1 MRRVFLLRAY
11 GDFAIA
17 VQALAATDSIVASLH
32 LKPLYEALVSRSCIS
47 PRTPRSIEFVDFG
60 ITGSQLNL
68 FTNKSFFSIDTF
80 RQLSKI
86 KDYISANP
94 GSSDFVEQSAR
105 LGLLNF
111 FTGHSFKAIFETGQP
126 VYAAYGLPAL
136 GLERKGDK
144 VLILPDARLPKRV
157 IPSSILARMEGQVAR
172 FGSDYTSFE
181 QLIDLIQAS
190 DYVVASD
197 SLPLHLAYLCRKPH
211 FILYPDGGKQ
221 DFFTPDALA
230 SGSFST
236 FSQFTHV

>member
-17 VQALAATDSIVASLH
+17 VQALAATDVIVASLH
-32 LKPLYEALVSRSCIS
+32 LKPLYDALISRGCIPSRSID
-47 PRTPRSIEFVDFG
+47 FVDFG

-68 FTNKSFFSIDTF
+68 FTNREFLSFDTF
-80 RQLSKI
+80 RQLAKI
-86 KDYISANP
+86 KKYIQSNP
-94 GSSDFVEQSAR
+94 GSGDFVEQSAR

-111 FTGHSFKAIFETGQP
+111 FTGHSFKAIFETGAP
-126 VYAAYGLPAL
+126 VYEAYGLPAL

-144 VLILPDARLPKRV
+144 VLILPDARLKKRE
-157 IPSSILARMEGQVAR
+157 IPDSILEKIDGQVAR
-172 FGSDYTSFE
+172 FCADYSNFE

-190 DYVVASD
+190 DIVVTAD

>member
-17 VQALAATDSIVASLH
+17 VQALAATDAIVASMH
-32 LKPLYEALVSRSCIS
+32 LKPLYDALVSRGCIS
-47 PRTPRSIEFVDFG
+47 PRLIDFVDFG
-60 ITGSQLNL
+60 IAGSQLNL
-68 FTNKSFFSIDTF
+68 FTNKALFSIDTF

-86 KDYISANP
+86 KQYIHTNP

-111 FTGHSFKAIFETGQP
+111 LTGHSFQSIFETGQP
-126 VYAAYGLPAL
+126 VYAAYGLQAR
-136 GLERKGDK
+136 GLERKGDNL
-144 VLILPDARLPKRV
+144 LILPDARLSKRM
-157 IPSSILARMEGQVAR
+157 IPASIVERIDGRIAR

-181 QLIDLIQAS
+181 QLIDLIMES
-190 DYVVASD
+190 DYVVTAD

-221 DFFTPDALA
+221 DFFTPDALVA
-230 SGSFST
+230 GSSSM
-236 FSQFTHV
+236 FSQFIHV

>member
-32 LKPLYEALVSRSCIS
+32 LKPLYDALVSRGCIS
-47 PRTPRSIEFVDFG
+47 PRSIDFVDFG

-68 FTNKSFFSIDTF
+68 FTNKGLLSVDTIS
-80 RQLSKI
+80 QLSKI
-86 KDYISANP
+86 KQYIQAAS

-111 FTGHSFKAIFETGQP
+111 FTGHSFKAIFETGEP
-126 VYAAYGLPAL
+126 VYAAYGLQAQ
-136 GLERKGDK
+136 GLVRNGDK
-144 VLILPDARLPKRV
+144 KLILPDARLPKRV
-157 IPSSILARMEGQVAR
+157 IPASMVERINGRVAR
-172 FGSDYTSFE
+172 FGSDYTTFE
-181 QLIDLIQAS
+181 QLIDLIMAA
-190 DYVVASD
+190 DYVVTSD
-197 SLPLHLAYLCRKPH
+197 SLPLHLVYLCRKPH
-211 FILYPDGGKQ
+211 YILYPDGGKQ

-236 FSQFTHV
+236 FSQLAHV

>member
-32 LKPLYEALVSRSCIS
+32 LKPLYDALISRGCIL
-47 PRTPRSIEFVDFG
+47 PRSIEFVDFG
-60 ITGSQLNL
+60 ITGSQLYL
-68 FTNKSFFSIDTF
+68 FTNKGLLSVDTI

-86 KDYISANP
+86 KSYISANP
-94 GSSDFVEQSAR
+94 CSSDFVEQSAR
-105 LGLLNF
+105 RGLLNF
-111 FTGHSFKAIFETGQP
+111 FTGHSFQSIFETGQP

-144 VLILPDARLPKRV
+144 VLILPDARLPKRI
-157 IPSSILARMEGQVAR
+157 IPSSILAQIDGHVAR

-190 DYVVASD
+190 DYVVTSD

>member
-17 VQALAATDSIVASLH
+17 VQALAATDVIVASLH
-32 LKPLYEALVSRSCIS
+32 LKPLYEALISRGCIS
-47 PRTPRSIEFVDFG
+47 PCTSRSIEFVDFG
-60 ITGSQLNL
+60 IKGSQLNL
-68 FTNKSFFSIDTF
+68 FTNKSFFSIDAF

-86 KDYISANP
+86 KDYICANP

-111 FTGHSFKAIFETGQP
+111 LTGHSFKAIFETGSP
-126 VYAAYGLPAL
+126 VYAAYGLPAQ
-136 GLERKGDK
+136 GMERKGDK

-157 IPSSILARMEGQVAR
+157 IPSSIMARIDGQVAR
-172 FGSDYTSFE
+172 FGSNYTTFE

-190 DYVVASD
+190 DYVVTSD

-230 SGSFST
+230 SESFST
-236 FSQFTHV
+236 FSKFTNV

>member
-17 VQALAATDSIVASLH
+17 VQGLAATDAVVASTH
-32 LKPLYEALVSRSCIS
+32 LKPLYNALISRGCIS
-47 PRTPRSIEFVDFG
+47 PRSIDFVDLG

-68 FTNKSFFSIDTF
+68 FTNKALFSIDTF

-111 FTGHSFKAIFETGQP
+111 FTGHSFKAIFETGNP
-126 VYAAYGLPAL
+126 VYAAYGLQAQ
-136 GLERKGDK
+136 GLVRNGDK
-144 VLILPDARLPKRV
+144 VLILPDARLSKRV
-157 IPSSILARMEGQVAR
+157 IPASIVERIDGRVAR

-190 DYVVASD
+190 DYVVTAD

>member
-17 VQALAATDSIVASLH
+17 VQALAATDSIIASLH
-32 LKPLYEALVSRSCIS
+32 LKPLYDALISRSCIS
-47 PRTPRSIEFVDFG
+47 PRVIDFVDFG
-60 ITGSQLNL
+60 IAGSQLNL
-68 FTNKSFFSIDTF
+68 FTNKGLLSVDTI

-86 KDYISANP
+86 KQYVRANP
-94 GSSDFVEQSAR
+94 GSSNFVEQSAR

-111 FTGHSFKAIFETGQP
+111 FTGHSFQSIFETGQP
-126 VYAAYGLPAL
+126 VYAAYGLPAQ
-136 GLERKGDK
+136 GLERIGDK

-157 IPSSILARMEGQVAR
+157 IPSSILARIDGRVAR
-172 FGSDYTSFE
+172 FGSDYTAFE

-190 DYVVASD
+190 DYVVAAD

>member
-17 VQALAATDSIVASLH
+17 VQGLAATDVIVASLH
-32 LKPLYEALVSRSCIS
+32 LKPLYDALISRGCIS
-47 PRTPRSIEFVDFG
+47 LRTIEFVDFG

-94 GSSDFVEQSAR
+94 GSSDFVEQGAR

-126 VYAAYGLPAL
+126 VYAAYGLPVL

-157 IPSSILARMEGQVAR
+157 IPSSILERMEGQVAR
-172 FGSDYTSFE
+172 FGSDYASFM

>member
-1 MRRVFLLRAY
+1 MRRVVLLRAY

-17 VQALAATDSIVASLH
+17 VQALAATDSIIASLH
-32 LKPLYEALVSRSCIS
+32 LKPLYDALISRGCIS
-47 PRTPRSIEFVDFG
+47 PRTIDFVDFG
-60 ITGSQLNL
+60 IQGSQLNL
-68 FTNKSFFSIDTF
+68 FTNRDFFGFDTLC
-80 RQLSKI
+80 QLSKI
-86 KDYISANP
+86 KQYIQANP
-94 GSSDFVEQSAR
+94 SSSDFVEQSAR

-111 FTGHSFKAIFETGQP
+111 FTGHSFKAIFETGAP
-126 VYAAYGLPAL
+126 VYEAYGLPAL

-157 IPSSILARMEGQVAR
+157 IPSSILAQIDGRVAR
-172 FGSDYTSFE
+172 FGVDYTSFE

-190 DYVVASD
+190 DYVVTSD
-197 SLPLHLAYLCRKPH
+197 SLPLHLAYVCRKSH

-230 SGSFST
+230 SGSLST

>member
-17 VQALAATDSIVASLH
+17 VQALPSTDEIVASLH
-32 LKPLYEALVSRSCIS
+32 LKPLYEALISRGCIS
-47 PRTPRSIEFVDFG
+47 PRAISFVDFG
-60 ITGSQLNL
+60 ISGSQLNL
-68 FTNKSFFSIDTF
+68 ITNRDFLRIDTF

-86 KDYISANP
+86 KKYISANP
-94 GSSDFVEQSAR
+94 GYTDFVEQSAR

-111 FTGHSFKAIFETGQP
+111 YTGHSFTAIFETGEP
-126 VYAAYGLPAL
+126 VYAAYGLPSL

-144 VLILPDARLPKRV
+144 VLILPDARLTKRI
-157 IPSSILARMEGQVAR
+157 IPSSILDRIEGRVAR
-172 FGSDYTSFE
+172 FGSEYSNFE
-181 QLIDLIQAS
+181 QLIDLIQAA
-190 DYVVASD
+190 DYVVTAD
-197 SLPLHLAYLCRKPH
+197 SLPLHLAYLCRKPQ

-230 SGSFST
+230 TESFST

>member
-17 VQALAATDSIVASLH
+17 VQALASTDQIVSSLH
-32 LKPLYEALVSRSCIS
+32 LKPLYNALISRGCIS
-47 PRTPRSIEFVDFG
+47 PRRIEFIDFG
-60 ITGSQLNL
+60 ISGSQLNL
-68 FTNKSFFSIDTF
+68 LTNKNFFHVDTF

-86 KDYISANP
+86 KAYLRANP
-94 GSSDFVEQSAR
+94 GSSDFVVQNAR
-105 LGLLNF
+105 LGLLNI
-111 FTGHSFKAIFETGQP
+111 FTGHSFKAIFETGAP

-136 GLERKGDK
+136 GLERKGEK
-144 VLILPDARLPKRV
+144 VLILPDARLSKRI
-157 IPSSILARMEGQVAR
+157 IPSSILARIDGRVAR
-172 FGSDYTSFE
+172 FGSDYTTFE

-190 DYVVASD
+190 DYVVAAD
-197 SLPLHLAYLCRKPH
+197 SLPVHLAYLCRKPH
-211 FILYPDGGKQ
+211 YILYPDGGKQ

>member
-17 VQALAATDSIVASLH
+17 VQALAATDVIVASLH
-32 LKPLYEALVSRSCIS
+32 LKPLYDALISRGCIS

-68 FTNKSFFSIDTF
+68 FTNKTFFSIDTF

-86 KDYISANP
+86 RKYIRANP
-94 GSSDFVEQSAR
+94 GTSDFVEQSAR

-111 FTGHSFKAIFETGQP
+111 FTGHSFKAIFEIGQP
-126 VYAAYGLPAL
+126 VYAAYGLPAQ

-157 IPSSILARMEGQVAR
+157 IPASIVERIDGRVAR
-172 FGSDYTSFE
+172 FGADYSNFGE
-181 QLIDLIQAS
+181 LIDLIQAA
-190 DYVVASD
+190 DYVVTSD

-236 FSQFTHV
+236 FSQFDHV

>member
-17 VQALAATDSIVASLH
+17 VQALPSSDQIVASLH
-32 LKPLYEALVSRSCIS
+32 LKPLYDALLSRECIL
-47 PRTPRSIEFVDFG
+47 PRSIEFVDFG

-68 FTNKSFFSIDTF
+68 FTNKDFFGIDTLS
-80 RQLSKI
+80 QLSKI
-86 KDYISANP
+86 KKYTRANP
-94 GSSDFVEQSAR
+94 GSFDFLEQSAR

-111 FTGHSFKAIFETGQP
+111 CTGHSFQALCETGKP
-126 VYAAYGLPAL
+126 VYEAYGLLAHAL
-136 GLERKGDK
+136 GDKKGNI
-144 VLILPDARLPKRV
+144 LIFPDARLSKRI
-157 IPSSILARMEGQVAR
+157 IPSSILEQIDGRVAR
-172 FGSDYTSFE
+172 FGSDYSNFE
-181 QLIDLIQAS
+181 ELIELIQSA
-190 DYVVASD
+190 DYIYAAD

-236 FSQFTHV
+236 FSQFSHV

>member
-17 VQALAATDSIVASLH
+17 VQALAATDVIVASLH
-32 LKPLYEALVSRSCIS
+32 LKPLYDALISRGCIS
-47 PRTPRSIEFVDFG
+47 PLSIDFVDFG

-68 FTNKSFFSIDTF
+68 FTNKTFFSIDTF

-86 KDYISANP
+86 KQYIRTNP

-111 FTGHSFKAIFETGQP
+111 FTGYSFKAIFETGQP
-126 VYAAYGLPAL
+126 VYASYGLQVQE
-136 GLERKGDK
+136 LERNGDK
-144 VLILPDARLPKRV
+144 ILILPDARLPKRI
-157 IPSSILARMEGQVAR
+157 IPSSILSQIDGQVAR
-172 FGSDYTSFE
+172 FGSDYTTFE
-181 QLIDLIQAS
+181 ELIDLIQAS
-190 DYVVASD
+190 DYVVTSD

-211 FILYPDGGKQ
+211 LILYPDGGKQ

-236 FSQFTHV
+236 FSQFSHV

>member
-17 VQALAATDSIVASLH
+17 VQALSSSDQIVASLH
-32 LKPLYEALVSRSCIS
+32 LKSLYDALLSRECIS
-47 PRTPRSIEFVDFG
+47 PRSIEFVDFG

-68 FTNKSFFSIDTF
+68 FTNKDFLGIDTLC
-80 RQLSKI
+80 QLSKI
-86 KDYISANP
+86 KKYTRANP
-94 GSSDFVEQSAR
+94 GSEDFVEQSAR

-111 FTGHSFKAIFETGQP
+111 CTGHSFQALFETGRP
-126 VYAAYGLPAL
+126 VYEAYGLPSHAL
-136 GLERKGDK
+136 SENKGSI
-144 VLILPDARLPKRV
+144 LIFPDARLSKRI
-157 IPSSILARMEGQVAR
+157 IPSSILEQIDGRVAR
-172 FGSDYTSFE
+172 FGSDYSNFE
-181 QLIDLIQAS
+181 ELIELIQSA
-190 DYVVASD
+190 DYIYAAD

-236 FSQFTHV
+236 FSQFSHV

>member
-17 VQALAATDSIVASLH
+17 VQALAATDVIVASLH
-32 LKPLYEALVSRSCIS
+32 LKPLYEALISRGCIS
-47 PRTPRSIEFVDFG
+47 PRTIDFVDFG

-68 FTNKSFFSIDTF
+68 FTNKTFLRIDTF

-86 KDYISANP
+86 KQYLHANP

-111 FTGHSFKAIFETGQP
+111 LTGHSFKAIFETGAP
-126 VYAAYGLPAL
+126 VYASYCLQAQ
-136 GLERKGDK
+136 GLEKQGDK

-157 IPSSILARMEGQVAR
+157 IPSSILERMEGQVAR
-172 FGSDYTSFE
+172 FGSDYSNFE
-181 QLIDLIQAS
+181 QLIDLIQAA
-190 DYVVASD
+190 DYVVTSD

-211 FILYPDGGKQ
+211 FILYPDEGKQ

-236 FSQFTHV
+236 FSQFDHV

>member
-32 LKPLYEALVSRSCIS
+32 LKPLYDALISRGCIS
-47 PRTPRSIEFVDFG
+47 PRTIDFVDFG

-68 FTNKSFFSIDTF
+68 FTNKGLLSVDTI

-86 KDYISANP
+86 KSYISANP

-111 FTGHSFKAIFETGQP
+111 FTGHSFKAIFETGAP
-126 VYAAYGLPAL
+126 VYGAYGLPAL

-144 VLILPDARLPKRV
+144 VLILPDARLPKRI
-157 IPSSILARMEGQVAR
+157 IPSSILARIDGRVAR
-172 FGSDYTSFE
+172 FGVDYTSFE

-190 DYVVASD
+190 DYVVTSD
-197 SLPLHLAYLCRKPH
+197 SLPLHLAYVCRKPH

-236 FSQFTHV
+236 FSQFNHV

>member
-17 VQALAATDSIVASLH
+17 VQALAATDVIVASLH
-32 LKPLYEALVSRSCIS
+32 LKPLYDALISRGCIS
-47 PRTPRSIEFVDFG
+47 PCIIEFVDFG
-60 ITGSQLNL
+60 IQGSQLNL
-68 FTNKSFFSIDTF
+68 FTNKTFFSIDTF

-86 KDYISANP
+86 RKYISANP
-94 GSSDFVEQSAR
+94 GTSDFVEQSAR

-111 FTGHSFKAIFETGQP
+111 FTGHSFKAIFETREP
-126 VYAAYGLPAL
+126 VYAAYGLQAQ
-136 GLERKGDK
+136 GLVRNGDK

-157 IPSSILARMEGQVAR
+157 IPSSILARMDGQVAR
-172 FGSDYTSFE
+172 FGSDYASFE
-181 QLIDLIQAS
+181 QLIDLIQAA
-190 DYVVASD
+190 DYVVTSD

-211 FILYPDGGKQ
+211 FILYPEGGKQ
-221 DFFTPDALA
+221 DFFTPDALT

>member
-17 VQALAATDSIVASLH
+17 VQALAATDAVVASMH
-32 LKPLYEALVSRSCIS
+32 LKPLYDALISRGCIS
-47 PRTPRSIEFVDFG
+47 PRLIEFVDFG
-60 ITGSQLNL
+60 IQGSQLNL
-68 FTNKSFFSIDTF
+68 FTNKNFFSFETF
-80 RQLSKI
+80 SQLSKI
-86 KDYISANP
+86 KQYIQANP
-94 GSSDFVEQSAR
+94 SSNDFVEQSAR

-111 FTGHSFKAIFETGQP
+111 FIGHSFQSIFETGEP

-157 IPSSILARMEGQVAR
+157 IPSSILARIDGRVAR
-172 FGSDYTSFE
+172 FGSDYSNFE

-190 DYVVASD
+190 DYVVTAD

-221 DFFTPDALA
+221 DFFTPDALV

-236 FSQFTHV
+236 FNQFSHV

>member
-17 VQALAATDSIVASLH
+17 VQALAATDVIVASLH
-32 LKPLYEALVSRSCIS
+32 LKPLYDALISRGCIS
-47 PRTPRSIEFVDFG
+47 PRLIEFVDFG
-60 ITGSQLNL
+60 IQGSQLNL
-68 FTNKSFFSIDTF
+68 FTNKALFSSDTF

-105 LGLLNF
+105 LGLLNLL
-111 FTGHSFKAIFETGQP
+111 TGHSFKAMFETGEP
-126 VYAAYGLPAL
+126 VYAAYAL
-136 GLERKGDK
+136 QAQGLEKQGDK
-144 VLILPDARLPKRV
+144 VLILPDARLAKRV
-157 IPSSILARMEGQVAR
+157 IPASIVERIDGRVAR
-172 FGSDYTSFE
+172 FGSDYSSFE

-190 DYVVASD
+190 DYVVTAD
-197 SLPLHLAYLCRKPH
+197 SLPLHLAHLCRKPH

-230 SGSFST
+230 AGSFST

>member
-32 LKPLYEALVSRSCIS
+32 LKPLYDALISRGCIL
-47 PRTPRSIEFVDFG
+47 PRKIEFVDFG

-86 KDYISANP
+86 KKYVCSNP

-126 VYAAYGLPAL
+126 VYAAYGLPVL
-136 GLERKGDK
+136 GLKRKGDK

-157 IPSSILARMEGQVAR
+157 IPSSILSRIDGQVAR
-172 FGSDYTSFE
+172 FGSNYTTFE

-190 DYVVASD
+190 DYVVSAD
-197 SLPLHLAYLCRKPH
+197 SLPLHLSYLCRKPH

-236 FSQFTHV
+236 FSQFDHV

>member
-1 MRRVFLLRAY
+1 VFLLRAY

-17 VQALAATDSIVASLH
+17 VQALPATDSIVASLH
-32 LKPLYEALVSRSCIS
+32 LKPLYEALVSRGCIS
-47 PRTPRSIEFVDFG
+47 SRSIEFVDFG

-68 FTNKSFFSIDTF
+68 FTNKTFLGFDTF

-86 KDYISANP
+86 KAYISANP

-105 LGLLNF
+105 LALLNF
-111 FTGHSFKAIFETGQP
+111 FTGHSFKAFFETGQP
-126 VYAAYGLPAL
+126 VYAAYGLPVL

-157 IPSSILARMEGQVAR
+157 IPEAILAGLEGQVAR
-172 FGSDYTSFE
+172 FGSDYVSFE
-181 QLIDLIQAS
+181 QLIDLIQTS
-190 DYVVASD
+190 DYVVSAD
-197 SLPLHLAYLCRKPH
+197 SLPLHLAYVCRKPH

-221 DFFTPDALA
+221 DFFSPDALA

>member
-17 VQALAATDSIVASLH
+17 VQALAATDAVVASTH
-32 LKPLYEALVSRSCIS
+32 LKPLYDALISRGCISSRSID
-47 PRTPRSIEFVDFG
+47 FVDLG

-68 FTNKSFFSIDTF
+68 FTNKALFSIDTF

-94 GSSDFVEQSAR
+94 SSSDFVEQSAR

-111 FTGHSFKAIFETGQP
+111 FTGHSFQSIFETGQP
-126 VYAAYGLPAL
+126 VYNAYGLQAQ

-144 VLILPDARLPKRV
+144 VLILPDARLSKRV
-157 IPSSILARMEGQVAR
+157 IPSSILSRMEGQVAR

-181 QLIDLIQAS
+181 QLIDLIQAA
-190 DYVVASD
+190 DYVVTSD

-221 DFFTPDALA
+221 DFFTPDAIA
-230 SGSFST
+230 AGSFST

>member
-1 MRRVFLLRAY
+1 MRRVFILRAY

-17 VQALAATDSIVASLH
+17 VQALASTDAIVASLH
-32 LKPLYEALVSRSCIS
+32 LKPLYDALISQGCIS
-47 PRTPRSIEFVDFG
+47 PLSIDFVDFG

-68 FTNKSFFSIDTF
+68 FTNKTFFSIDTF
-80 RQLSKI
+80 RQVSKI
-86 KDYISANP
+86 KQYVRANP
-94 GSSDFVEQSAR
+94 SSSDFVEQSAR

-111 FTGHSFKAIFETGQP
+111 FTGHSFKAIFETGEP
-126 VYAAYGLPAL
+126 VYAAYGLPAH
-136 GLERKGDK
+136 GLEKQGVK

-157 IPSSILARMEGQVAR
+157 IPSSILSQIDGQVAR
-172 FGSDYTSFE
+172 FGSDYASFE

-190 DYVVASD
+190 DYVVTSD

-236 FSQFTHV
+236 FSQFSHV